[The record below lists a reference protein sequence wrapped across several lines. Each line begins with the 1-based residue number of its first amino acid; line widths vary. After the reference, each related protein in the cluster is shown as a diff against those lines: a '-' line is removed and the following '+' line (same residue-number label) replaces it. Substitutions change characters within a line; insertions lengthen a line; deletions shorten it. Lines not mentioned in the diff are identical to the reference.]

1 MSASMAKIMVV
12 EDESIV
18 AKDLEL
24 TLKRLGYIVP
34 ATASSSDDALSKAA
48 QHRPDLVL
56 MDVHIKGAIDGIATA
71 RRLRREMNIPV
82 IYLTAYADDDTV
94 ARARET
100 EPFGYLLKPFNEREL
115 KSMLEVALY
124 KHESEA
130 RLRHNDRM
138 ISIGTMAAGVAHE
151 INNPLTYVM
160 ANLDFALKSMA
171 DMAAHLGALSPPS
184 PAAASLLQQLR
195 SASSALDDVVNGA
208 DRMRKIVAD
217 LGRFARPEEPARSAV
232 DLWES
237 LETAIRLSSHQI
249 KHHAVIVREPGS
261 TPPVQANAQ
270 RLEQV
275 FINLLVNAAQSMP
288 DGRPQANR
296 IRVVTRTDGEGRAVV
311 EIEDTGAGISA
322 EDQARIFDPFF
333 TTKPVGLGT
342 GLGLSICHRIIT
354 DAGGSIAV
362 ESKLGHGT
370 RVRLTLPAAPAKP
383 VTAAR
388 AVAPREGPTLRAQIL
403 VVDDEAKVLSM
414 LDRVLSRRHDVTLSS
429 NGAEALAVITGGRR
443 FDLVLCDLM
452 MPKMTGMELFER
464 VKASA
469 PDQADAFVFLS
480 GGAVTERGAAFLEEH
495 ADRRFDKP
503 FQLEDLEEMIAAR
516 LAEEEE

>member
-1 MSASMAKIMVV
+1 MAKIMVV

-34 ATASSSDDALSKAA
+34 ATASSSEDALSKAA

-56 MDVHIKGAIDGIATA
+56 MDIHLKGAVDGIATA
-71 RRLRREMNIPV
+71 RQLRREMNIPV

-94 ARARET
+94 ARARES

-171 DMAAHLGALSPPS
+171 EMATNLAASPLPS
-184 PAAASLLQQLR
+184 PAADSLLKQLR
-195 SASSALDDVVNGA
+195 SASTALEDVGNGA

-217 LGRFARPEEPARSAV
+217 LGRFARPEEAARSAV
-232 DLWES
+232 DLWEP

-249 KHHAVIVREPGS
+249 KHHARIIREPGA
-261 TPPVQANAQ
+261 TPPVQANPQ

-275 FINLLVNAAQSMP
+275 FLNLLVNAAQAMP
-288 DGRPQANR
+288 EGRPQANR
-296 IRVVTRTDGEGRAVV
+296 IRVVTRTDNEGRAVV

-333 TTKPVGLGT
+333 TTRPVGFGT

-354 DAGGSIAV
+354 DAGGTIAV
-362 ESKLGHGT
+362 DSKLGRGT
-370 RVRLTLPAAPAKP
+370 IFRITLPAARPKPA
-383 VTAAR
+383 VTSR
-388 AVAPREGPTLRAQIL
+388 PTSVREGPTPRAQIL

-414 LDRVLSRRHDVTLSS
+414 LDRVLSRRHDVTLTSD
-429 NGAEALAVITGGRR
+429 GAEALALITKGRR

-452 MPKMTGMELFER
+452 MPDVTGMDLFER
-464 VKASA
+464 VTEIA
-469 PDQADAFVFLS
+469 PDQAGAFVFLS
-480 GGAVTERGAAFLEEH
+480 GGAVTERGAAFLEAH
-495 ADRRFDKP
+495 ADRRLDKP
-503 FQLEDLEEMIAAR
+503 FQLEDLEDMIAAR
-516 LAEEEE
+516 LSEEE

>member
-1 MSASMAKIMVV
+1 MAKIMVV

-24 TLKRLGYIVP
+24 TLRRLGYIVP
-34 ATASSSDDALSKAA
+34 ATAASSDDALSKAA

-82 IYLTAYADDDTV
+82 IYLTAYADDGTV

-171 DMAAHLGALSPPS
+171 DMAAELGALSPAS
-184 PAAASLLQQLR
+184 PGSISLLQQLR
-195 SASSALDDVVNGA
+195 SATSALDDVVNGA

-232 DLWES
+232 DL
-237 LETAIRLSSHQI
+237 
-249 KHHAVIVREPGS
+249 
-261 TPPVQANAQ
+261 
-270 RLEQV
+270 
-275 FINLLVNAAQSMP
+275 
-288 DGRPQANR
+288 
-296 IRVVTRTDGEGRAVV
+296 
-311 EIEDTGAGISA
+311 
-322 EDQARIFDPFF
+322 
-333 TTKPVGLGT
+333 
-342 GLGLSICHRIIT
+342 
-354 DAGGSIAV
+354 
-362 ESKLGHGT
+362 
-370 RVRLTLPAAPAKP
+370 
-383 VTAAR
+383 
-388 AVAPREGPTLRAQIL
+388 
-403 VVDDEAKVLSM
+403 
-414 LDRVLSRRHDVTLSS
+414 
-429 NGAEALAVITGGRR
+429 
-443 FDLVLCDLM
+443 
-452 MPKMTGMELFER
+452 
-464 VKASA
+464 
-469 PDQADAFVFLS
+469 
-480 GGAVTERGAAFLEEH
+480 
-495 ADRRFDKP
+495 
-503 FQLEDLEEMIAAR
+503 
-516 LAEEEE
+516 

>member
-1 MSASMAKIMVV
+1 MAKIMVV

-24 TLKRLGYIVP
+24 TLKRLGYVVP

-56 MDVHIKGAIDGIATA
+56 MDVHIKGTVDGIATA
-71 RRLRREMNIPV
+71 HRLRHEMNIPV

-94 ARARET
+94 ARARKT

-130 RLRHNDRM
+130 RLRHDDRM

-151 INNPLTYVM
+151 INNPLTYVI
-160 ANLDFALKSMA
+160 ANLGFALQSLA
-171 DMAAHLGALSPPS
+171 EMAADLTAMPLPP
-184 PAAASLLQQLR
+184 PGPASLLQQLR
-195 SASSALDDVVNGA
+195 SASAALEDVSAGA

-217 LGRFARPEEPARSAV
+217 LGKFARPEEPGRAV
-232 DLWES
+232 IDLQEP
-237 LETAIRLSSHQI
+237 LETAIRMSSHQI
-249 KHHAVIVREPGS
+249 KHHAFVVREPGA

-275 FINLLVNAAQSMP
+275 FINLLVNAAQAMP
-288 DGRPQANR
+288 ERRPQANR
-296 IRVVTRTDGEGRAVV
+296 IRVVTRTDAEGRAVV

-333 TTKPVGLGT
+333 TTKPVGFGT

-354 DAGGSIAV
+354 DAGGTIAV
-362 ESKLGHGT
+362 ESALGRGT
-370 RVRLTLPAAPAKP
+370 LFRITLPAAQARPSAPPPPEP
-383 VTAAR
+383 V
-388 AVAPREGPTLRAQIL
+388 REGPTPRAQIL
-403 VVDDEAKVLSM
+403 VVDDDARVLAM
-414 LDRVLSRRHDVTLSS
+414 LDRLLSRRHDVTLIPT
-429 NGAEALAVITGGRR
+429 GAEALSLITAGRR
-443 FDLVLCDLM
+443 FDLVLCDVM
-452 MPKMTGMELFER
+452 MPELTGMELFER
-464 VKASA
+464 VQAIA
-469 PDQADAFVFLS
+469 PDQASGFVFLS
-480 GGAVTERGAAFLEEH
+480 GGAVTEREAAFLEEH
-495 ADRRFDKP
+495 AGQRFDKP
-503 FQLEDLEEMIAAR
+503 FQLRDLEEMIAAK
-516 LAEEEE
+516 LAEQE